1 MRNHRRYLG
10 PVVFLALF
18 GTGCSKCSSEA
29 DGPAPIASV
38 GAASGFSPGDQ
49 VVAEYARAAF
59 FEGTVSV
66 VGRESLSIVE
76 QGVGTTREVDA
87 ANVYRLESGANKKWS
102 KGVLAICQMGDHR
115 WLACRVQGTDG
126 DKVAVVDEKGEK
138 ASLATGAMIEPSP
151 VTKLNLENVFER
163 VDKARS
169 FAKGV
174 LEAGALHRPA
184 DWEPRAGEGVIVRS
198 GGAYVSA
205 VVHEARRNLLLLQVN
220 GQGEKPK
227 AVAPEDVWPQ
237 PPVDAST
244 TIGGYACVRP
254 PAGEYVWGVVRIDQH
269 QDAKVVVSTP
279 AGDERSVDAK
289 DLLPFES
296 RKPEADQ

>member
-10 PVVFLALF
+10 SVVLLALF
-18 GTGCSKCSSEA
+18 ATGCSTCSSEEG
-29 DGPAPIASV
+29 GPIPIASV
-38 GAASGFSPGDQ
+38 GAAAGFSPGDQ

-76 QGVGTTREVDA
+76 QGASTTREVDA
-87 ANVYRLESGANKKWS
+87 ANVYRLEAGGKKQWS
-102 KGVLAICQMGDHR
+102 KGALAICRMGAHR
-115 WLACRVQGTDG
+115 WLACRVEGSVD

-138 ASLATGAMIEPSP
+138 ASLATDSIIEPTP

-163 VDKARS
+163 AEKAKT

-174 LEAGALHRPA
+174 LEAGGLHRPA

-205 VVHEARRNLLLLQVN
+205 VVNEVRRNLLLVQIN
-220 GQGEKPK
+220 GRGEKPQ

-244 TIGGYACVRP
+244 AVGGYACVRP
-254 PAGEYVWGVVRIDQH
+254 PAGEYVWGVVRVNQR

-279 AGDERSVDAK
+279 AGDERTVDAK

-296 RKPEADQ
+296 RKPSVDQ